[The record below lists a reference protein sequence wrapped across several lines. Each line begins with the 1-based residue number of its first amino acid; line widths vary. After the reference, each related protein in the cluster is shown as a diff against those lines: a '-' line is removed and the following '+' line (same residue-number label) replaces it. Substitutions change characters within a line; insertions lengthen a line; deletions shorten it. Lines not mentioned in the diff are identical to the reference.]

1 MHIVAICRYIVL
13 TSKHHGGFTTW
24 PSKYSWNWNSMD
36 TGPHR
41 DLVGIGI
48 VFTLFT
54 CTCVHMHKIS
64 VIITIYISILVGDL
78 ATAIRKY
85 SDIHFGLYYSLFEWF
100 YPLYLQDKANRFTT
114 QVYVSVSYMDNL
126 SNVYTGTKT
135 TGSDASTNV

>member
-1 MHIVAICRYIVL
+1 
-13 TSKHHGGFTTW
+13 
-24 PSKYSWNWNSMD
+24 
-36 TGPHR
+36 
-41 DLVGIGI
+41 
-48 VFTLFT
+48 
-54 CTCVHMHKIS
+54 MHKIS

-85 SDIHFGLYYSLFEWF
+85 SDIHFGLYYSLFEWLH
-100 YPLYLQDKANRFTT
+100 PLYLQDKANRFTT